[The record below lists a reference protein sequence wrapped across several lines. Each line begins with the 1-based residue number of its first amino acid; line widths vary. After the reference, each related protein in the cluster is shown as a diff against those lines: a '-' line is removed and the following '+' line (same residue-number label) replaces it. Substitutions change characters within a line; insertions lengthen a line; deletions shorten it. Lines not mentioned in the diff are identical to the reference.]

1 MYQLLFIKVHSP
13 FADNTDSLC
22 AHLHFPLLL
31 FCLSTLCGCSMYIVL
46 QTLILQM
53 SENIAFDSMRYLMFE
68 MGFRRH
74 YKPDM
79 VALQVRLNI
88 IRFLLSTV
96 RA

>member
-1 MYQLLFIKVHSP
+1 
-13 FADNTDSLC
+13 
-22 AHLHFPLLL
+22 
-31 FCLSTLCGCSMYIVL
+31 MYIVL

-53 SENIAFDSMRYLMFE
+53 PENIAFDSMRYLMFE
-68 MGFRRH
+68 MGFRRQ